1 MRLLDLLHP
10 HLDGVTEVVDATGG
24 GIPLE
29 PYLHLPGGVRLCPPR
44 PVTRTRSAR
53 DGWPCS
59 VTAPTPPGTATRTR
73 ASRRCGGCARAARA

>member
-24 GIPLE
+24 GIPLG
-29 PYLHLPGGVRLCPPR
+29 PYLHLPEGVRLRPPR
-44 PVTRTRSAR
+44 PVTVNRSAG

-59 VTAPTPPGTATRTR
+59 ATAPTPPGTATRTR
-73 ASRRCGGCARAARA
+73 AWRRCGACGPAARA